1 MSEKRKNGFEK
12 MPWGIFA
19 GISAMIWSFVTV
31 GIVVVLIVS
40 SMMIAEV
47 GGDDGLS
54 QSWWVI
60 ILYVLEALT
69 VVGFILCV
77 VLCAKRKKRAAD
89 SARFAV
95 NGATAAESENVCC
108 AAASVENADDEALS
122 SEIFFD
128 AEPDPIDES
137 VAEDLS
143 AEGEETSEDSEAEDL
158 SDTSGQADADDRR
171 KKKTSAKKY
180 HISQREDG
188 KWRVRREGSDKVL
201 KLFDTQKQAIEYAKT
216 VADNQSGSIVIHKVD
231 GKIRK
236 QKY

>member
-1 MSEKRKNGFEK
+1 MSEKRKNGFDK

-19 GISAMIWSFVTV
+19 GISAMLWSFVTV
-31 GIVVVLIVS
+31 GIAVVLIVS

-128 AEPDPIDES
+128 AEPDPIDET
-137 VAEDLS
+137 V
-143 AEGEETSEDSEAEDL
+143 AEDL